1 MPLILNLNY
10 FCLSVH
16 KISCFFLFLPYHKL
30 FLLGESV
37 HSEGYV
43 VCLALLSV
51 WNPVISW
58 FSLILFCSVLLS
70 LVSVF
75 IFLETLSWMACH
87 CLPLKS
93 TLFFSFF
100 ISNIF
105 FQNIWFKPEF
115 FSSHLYLS
123 SNGPLPWI
131 SITRLQKCSL
141 VHYRWFTQRKN
152 RKNK

>member
-100 ISNIF
+100 KKWWGSVLTKPHILPDIF
-105 FQNIWFKPEF
+105 PQCFQKRPNKNATLIHLFPFTTSVPLVQKQCIWKA
-115 FSSHLYLS
+115 
-123 SNGPLPWI
+123 PL
-131 SITRLQKCSL
+131 C
-141 VHYRWFTQRKN
+141 
-152 RKNK
+152 